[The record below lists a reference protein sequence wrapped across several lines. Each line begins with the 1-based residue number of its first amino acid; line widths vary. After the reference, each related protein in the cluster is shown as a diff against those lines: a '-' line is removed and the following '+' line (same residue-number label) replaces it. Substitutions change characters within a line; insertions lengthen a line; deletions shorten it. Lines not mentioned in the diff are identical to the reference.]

1 MEDIMVQPFLI
12 QNNTLFLTKVIDTE
26 ILIRS
31 MINMFYLFISLVKT
45 IMYLGLLLIIGIC
58 NLCYHIAEISMNN
71 PDCFTFILVELSLF
85 VSVIYYFYNL
95 NKKIEKEF
103 ERKFQKI
110 YLLNEDNYYRI
121 NELHNR
127 LTKLE

>member
-12 QNNTLFLTKVIDTE
+12 HNNTLFLTQVIDTE
-26 ILIRS
+26 LLIRS
-31 MINMFYLFISLVKT
+31 MVSMFYLFISLVKT
-45 IMYLGLLLIIGIC
+45 ILYLGLLLLTGII
-58 NLCYHIAEISMNN
+58 NLCYHVARISMNR

-103 ERKFQKI
+103 ERKLQKI

-121 NELHNR
+121 NEFHNR